1 MKKVIICLTAALV
14 LLCSCASKPKSQ
26 PAGKM
31 DMVQA
36 FEESYVDV
44 DNIQLNVA
52 LEKMG
57 IDISKPIP
65 DSDLSILNLILRNT
79 YEICIHQMRDE
90 DENQVYTSDDG
101 REFVYDKDGNLV
113 TNAWNQGS
121 YNYAPYSKPVDKF
134 MLDILPWIVWGN
146 TREDPTSMRER
157 IYYYSMDLFYG
168 TQSYIFLDDMSELEP
183 LTYSSLDTNGKL
195 VYHLFYKLLLNP
207 NYKIKLNKDKNTLIR
222 LRQDQQYYWD
232 FYDQVMETMGF
243 YPVE

>member
-1 MKKVIICLTAALV
+1 MKKVIICLTVALV

-26 PAGKM
+26 PTGKM

-44 DNIQLNVA
+44 ENIQLELA

-79 YEICIHQMRDE
+79 YEISIHRMRGE
-90 DENQVYTSDDG
+90 DENEVYTNDDG
-101 REFVYDKDGNLV
+101 REFVYDKDGKLV

-134 MLDILPWIVWGN
+134 LLDILPWIVWGN
-146 TREDPTSMRER
+146 TRDDPTSMRER
-157 IYYYSMDLFYG
+157 LYYYSMDLFYSV
-168 TQSYIFLDDMSELEP
+168 QYYIFLDDMNELEP
-183 LTYSSLDTNGKL
+183 LTYSSLDTNGKR

-207 NYKIKLNKDKNTLIR
+207 DYKIKLNKDENTLLR
-222 LRQDQQYYWD
+222 LRQDQDYYWA
-232 FYDQVMETMGF
+232 FFNQVMATMGF